1 MWLLVQRYCYRIWP
15 IPPIFEQGETL
26 MVFTVVILT
35 LGLTMPAAAYT
46 DPGTGIMMWQL
57 LTAALAAVMFK
68 LRAIVTWVQKR
79 RSK

>member
-1 MWLLVQRYCYRIWP
+1 
-15 IPPIFEQGETL
+15 